1 MYAAPMQETLTIAT
15 SGPGLTDITAQIR
28 ALTRRSGVQ
37 TGLCVVF
44 VQHTSCS
51 LTINENADPD
61 VRADLR
67 DFYARLAPE
76 GDPRYRHT
84 AEGPDDMPA
93 HIKTALSQVSLAI
106 PVTAGRLALGTWQ
119 GIYLWEHRQ
128 APHQRRVLVH
138 ISG

>member
-1 MYAAPMQETLTIAT
+1 MQETLTIAT

-28 ALTRRSGVQ
+28 ALTQRSGVQ

-51 LTINENADPD
+51 LTINENADTD
-61 VRADLR
+61 VRADLQ

-93 HIKTALSQVSLAI
+93 HIKTALSQVSLSI
-106 PVTAGRLALGTWQ
+106 PLADGDLALGTWQ
-119 GIYLWEHRQ
+119 GIFLWEHRR
-128 APHQRRVLVH
+128 APHVRRVLVH